1 MKSNIFNKI
10 HLIYKKKWI
19 FISIFFIIFFFLEKK
34 FKILPIQSK
43 YINLSLIFFIIA
55 IIIFILKKNYLFIIS
70 QLKQIKLETQN
81 ITWAKKKETLNT
93 TLIIILISIC
103 ISLTLWGIDNLIFHI
118 ISFIT
123 SF

>member
-81 ITWAKKKETLNT
+81 ITWAKKKRNFKYN
-93 TLIIILISIC
+93 INYYI
-103 ISLTLWGIDNLIFHI
+103 N
-118 ISFIT
+118 
-123 SF
+123 